1 MAVAY
6 AATVTL
12 DLSAGK
18 VFRIA
23 ELTGNVTIA
32 NPDNLADGQVFYMIV
47 EQDATGSRTITLGD
61 KFLKVGTPSTTADY
75 IDLWQCVYN
84 AADDKIYAVVSPNM
98 A

>member
-1 MAVAY
+1 MAGLNPGITAATTLDGDETIRLDTGNTQGVNPAVATATPDLLALHAPASVAVAY

-32 NPDNLADGQVFYMIV
+32 NR
-47 EQDATGSRTITLGD
+47 S
-61 KFLKVGTPSTTADY
+61 
-75 IDLWQCVYN
+75 
-84 AADDKIYAVVSPNM
+84 
-98 A
+98 